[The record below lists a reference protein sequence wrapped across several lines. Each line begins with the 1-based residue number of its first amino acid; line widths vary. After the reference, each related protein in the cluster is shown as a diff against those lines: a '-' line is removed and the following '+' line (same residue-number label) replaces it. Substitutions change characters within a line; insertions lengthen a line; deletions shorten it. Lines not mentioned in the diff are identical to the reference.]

1 MIATPHVDVASAADL
16 EALAV
21 LRTQQGWQRSETLMR
36 AIQMWEGGRIFIVR
50 ESELN
55 PKAKEPRA
63 PVASTSAIVAGTVG
77 VIGTVMTREDYRR
90 RGLARLVMEA
100 ALDWMRGRGV
110 RSVLLDATEEGRPL
124 YFRLGFVGVEQSYFA
139 HATLEKLD
147 YSAIRLRAA
156 RDAVTVA
163 PVSALERIRRLDIQ
177 AFGGDRVGFLKLL
190 LETPRTW
197 LYIAG
202 DEPEQ
207 PAGYALV
214 RRLDA
219 PYRGLRLG
227 PWVARTPGVA
237 AALLRGI
244 LAPEAPWRSALDH
257 AAPYEAHIF
266 ASPSGTNKDA
276 LALWEDVG
284 GTVVEDDLIMQ
295 LDFERAEE
303 SFDTAPTASGLR
315 TVAEHPDWL
324 FGWTAPMVF

>member
-36 AIQMWEGGRIFIVR
+36 AIQRWDGGRIFVVR

-55 PKAKEPRA
+55 PDAKEPRA
-63 PVASTSAIVAGTVG
+63 PVASTSAVAAGKVG

-90 RGLARLVMEA
+90 RGLGRLVMES
-100 ALDWMRGRGV
+100 ALNWMRGRGV
-110 RSVLLDATEEGRPL
+110 RSVLLDATEDGRPL
-124 YFRLGFVGVEQSYFA
+124 YFRLGFVGIEQSHFA
-139 HATLEKLD
+139 HAAIEKLD
-147 YSAIRLRAA
+147 YSVIRLRAA
-156 RDAVTVA
+156 QERVRVA
-163 PVSALERIRRLDIQ
+163 PASDLHEIRALDIQ

-190 LETPRTW
+190 LEAPRTW
-197 LYIAG
+197 LYVAG
-202 DEPEQ
+202 DEPGQ
-207 PAGYALV
+207 PSGYALV

-227 PWVARTPGVA
+227 PWVAQTPSVA

-244 LAPEAPWRSALDH
+244 LAADAPWRSALDH
-257 AAPYEAHIF
+257 AAHHEARIF
-266 ASPSGTNKDA
+266 GSMSGTNKDA
-276 LALWEDVG
+276 LALWEAVG

-295 LDFERAEE
+295 LDFERNE
-303 SFDTAPTASGLR
+303 
-315 TVAEHPDWL
+315 TVAGETPGPRKISEHPDWL